1 MQTGRPR
8 PPRFAV
14 QKKGLLLGAG
24 TLRAWPSQP
33 VQLDVWALVVRLCAG
48 PLGAGAVAKQ
58 MSLNLGLLAGSLH
71 AGPFRSGPVAKQ
83 MRLYVL

>member
-1 MQTGRPR
+1 
-8 PPRFAV
+8 
-14 QKKGLLLGAG
+14 
-24 TLRAWPSQP
+24 
-33 VQLDVWALVVRLCAG
+33 
-48 PLGAGAVAKQ
+48 